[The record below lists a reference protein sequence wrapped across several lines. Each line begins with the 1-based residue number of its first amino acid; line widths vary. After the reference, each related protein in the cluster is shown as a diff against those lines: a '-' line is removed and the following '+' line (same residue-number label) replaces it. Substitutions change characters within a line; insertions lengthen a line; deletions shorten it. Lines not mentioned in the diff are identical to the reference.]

1 MAGFGRFVSHGSCS
15 HFLNARSSL
24 TSSCQFISTKTKKN
38 LERDLF
44 PNKPRKPLTPFFKYM
59 KIMRPSIVNEFPEY
73 KSTKIV
79 KEISA
84 RWALEDPEY
93 KFKLN
98 KEYDTEYKEY
108 MMKVI
113 EYEKSI
119 TPEQREQHFIFQDG
133 KLLGKP
139 KRPPSAFILY
149 MLNMIKTNNS
159 ITKNK
164 EYIKQLSI
172 QWKAMNEQDKKH
184 VIKNDLMTHPHENYL
199 LNIDKCKNA
208 AALIDYLPS
217 NNNKILSDP
226 DAIMNN
232 VKVHISKSEKQNEK
246 LEFNVKT
253 LKHLTKNWD
262 TVKK

>member
-119 TPEQREQHFIFQDG
+119 TPEQREQYMMIKKMNNKKKENKDG

-172 QWKAMNEQDKKH
+172 QWKAMNEQDKKQFINQA
-184 VIKNDLMTHPHENYL
+184 VKLMDQYNKEKEEWNQKRTKEIQNKDKN
-199 LNIDKCKNA
+199 I
-208 AALIDYLPS
+208 
-217 NNNKILSDP
+217 
-226 DAIMNN
+226 
-232 VKVHISKSEKQNEK
+232 
-246 LEFNVKT
+246 
-253 LKHLTKNWD
+253 
-262 TVKK
+262 

>member
-24 TSSCQFISTKTKKN
+24 TSSCQFISTKTKKS

-44 PNKPRKPLTPFFKYM
+44 PDKPKRPLTPFFKYM

-73 KSTKIV
+73 KSAKIV

-119 TPEQREQHFIFQDG
+119 TPEQREQYMLIKKMSDKKKEYKDV
-133 KLLGKP
+133 KLFAKP
-139 KRPPSAFILY
+139 KKPPSAFILY
-149 MLNMIKTNNS
+149 MVSMMKTKNS
-159 ITKNK
+159 TIKNK
-164 EYIKQLSI
+164 EYVKQLSI
-172 QWKAMNEQDKKH
+172 QWKAMNEQDKKQFMNQA
-184 VIKNDLMTHPHENYL
+184 VKLMDQYNKEKEEWNQKITKEIQNKDKN
-199 LNIDKCKNA
+199 I
-208 AALIDYLPS
+208 
-217 NNNKILSDP
+217 
-226 DAIMNN
+226 
-232 VKVHISKSEKQNEK
+232 
-246 LEFNVKT
+246 
-253 LKHLTKNWD
+253 
-262 TVKK
+262 